1 MIGCIDRREIMYK
14 IFVALLTI
22 VWVLDILN
30 LPFMTP
36 LDVTYPINGLA
47 WFLIWVFLPATS
59 VASSNK
65 N

>member
-1 MIGCIDRREIMYK
+1 MYK

-47 WFLIWVFLPATS
+47 WFLIWVFLPTTS
-59 VASSNK
+59 VVSSNK

>member
-1 MIGCIDRREIMYK
+1 MYK

-22 VWVLDILN
+22 VWILDILN

-36 LDVTYPINGLA
+36 LDVDIPINTLA
-47 WFLIWVFLPATS
+47 WLLIWLVLPATS